1 MSQSSPQI
9 TLADNV
15 LIDQTAAG
23 KLLSIPPA
31 TLQKWRSTGENNLP
45 FIKIGRAVR
54 YNTADLREWVAAHT
68 HNKMGVNA

>member
-1 MSQSSPQI
+1 MSLSNTPI
-9 TLADNV
+9 TLADNI

-45 FIKIGRAVR
+45 FVKIGRAVR
-54 YNTADLREWVAAHT
+54 YNTSDLREWIAKHT
-68 HNKMGVNA
+68 HNKMGGQA